1 VSYPELPRNSVGHF
15 TVRLHCHHCVTR
27 FQFAL
32 VQVCDELIQRLS
44 ADAACEAVLEKEQ
57 RPIVGCRERAIEVVH
72 S

>member
-1 VSYPELPRNSVGHF
+1 
-15 TVRLHCHHCVTR
+15 
-27 FQFAL
+27 
-32 VQVCDELIQRLS
+32 VCDELIQRLS